1 MQGNIEGKK
10 SILLLL
16 GDKLEGQRAKL
27 KQINKTLEDSIFTLL
42 NNLNLR
48 HNNIDTDSKEYNSF
62 VATMPKKEIE
72 SWYDEVYQL
81 CLLAFLEID
90 NVERARK
97 VKELK
102 QKLDAGR

>member
-1 MQGNIEGKK
+1 MKRAGQK
-10 SILLLL
+10 SVSKTDQLLFLSATPS
-16 GDKLEGQRAKL
+16 K
-27 KQINKTLEDSIFTLL
+27 
-42 NNLNLR
+42 
-48 HNNIDTDSKEYNSF
+48 NIDTDSKEYNSF

-102 QKLDAGR
+102 QKLDVGR

>member
-1 MQGNIEGKK
+1 MEFFDSHSHYNDE
-10 SILLLL
+10 SFENDRDEL
-16 GDKLEGQRAKL
+16 
-27 KQINKTLEDSIFTLL
+27 INKTLEDSIFTLL